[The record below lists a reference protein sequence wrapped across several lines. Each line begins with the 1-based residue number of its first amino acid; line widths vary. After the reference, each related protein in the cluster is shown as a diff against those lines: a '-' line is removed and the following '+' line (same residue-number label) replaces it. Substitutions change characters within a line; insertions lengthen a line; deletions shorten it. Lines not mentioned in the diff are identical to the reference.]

1 MDDRL
6 TPGTTANGKCASS
19 KSAKWFKSVAERTMA
34 FTLCRKTKDTVDKK
48 NPRVPVILAVGSS
61 GVLVNS
67 PPKAKFASFF
77 GFVFFFSSFYL

>member
-6 TPGTTANGKCASS
+6 TPGTTANCKCASS

-67 PPKAKFASFF
+67 PPKAKFTCFF
-77 GFVFFFSSFYL
+77 GFVFFF